1 MQSLEQQHFERQ
13 RKNRWIRTFPRMAEE
28 SKQNRRV
35 WLWVGAGVVL
45 VIVFFVARSLTRDQ
59 VPVRAASTA
68 LTELVNTVSTNGV
81 VEPVTK
87 IDFHSPL
94 GTSVRK
100 VYVREGE
107 HVKAGQLLLQLD
119 DTVARARVA
128 TAENALRTAL
138 ASDEAI
144 TKGGTLEERQSMSA
158 SVTRDELD
166 VSQKQQALASLQ
178 KLQGTGA
185 ASQAE
190 VDAAKQRLTL
200 AQDTLATDQGRE
212 KIRYSPTDRSRATAG
227 VSDAQ
232 ATLAAARA
240 VLAATTIKAPV
251 DGTVYSIPAVNSDFE
266 EEGKLLLQMADLKQ
280 MRVRAYFDE
289 PDIGKLAVG
298 QKIRIV
304 WDAYPGREWHGH
316 VSSMPSTV
324 VSYNTRNV
332 GEVLVAIEDADDTL
346 LPETHV
352 TVTVT
357 TSSAPNTLT
366 VPREALHSEGGKA
379 YVYRIISGSLVR
391 TDVKTGTAN
400 LTQVPILSGLNVGDV
415 VATTSMNGVSL
426 EDGTL
431 VKVVR

>member
-1 MQSLEQQHFERQ
+1 
-13 RKNRWIRTFPRMAEE
+13 MAEE
-28 SKQNRRV
+28 SKQKSRI

-45 VIVFFVARSLTRDQ
+45 VIVFFIARWMARDQ
-59 VPVRAASTA
+59 VPVRAAA
-68 LTELVNTVSTNGV
+68 AARAELVNTVSTNGI

-87 IDFHSPL
+87 HEFHSPL
-94 GTSVRK
+94 ATTVRK
-100 VYVREGE
+100 LYVQEGQ
-107 HVKAGQLLLQLD
+107 HVKAGQLLMQLD
-119 DTVARARVA
+119 DSMARARVA
-128 TAENALRTAL
+128 TAESALHTAL
-138 ASDEAI
+138 VSQEAI
-144 TKGGTLEERQSMSA
+144 SQGGTLEERQSMSA
-158 SVTRDELD
+158 SVTRDQLD
-166 VSQKQQALASLQ
+166 VTQKQQGLESLQ
-178 KLQGTGA
+178 KLHATGA

-190 VDAAKQRLTL
+190 VDAAKQRLAL
-200 AQDTLATDQGRE
+200 AQDTLATDQGRQRT
-212 KIRYSPTDRSRATAG
+212 RYSTTERGRATAG
-227 VSDAQ
+227 VADAQ
-232 ATLAAARA
+232 ANLAAAKA
-240 VLAATTIKAPV
+240 VLAQTTLKAPI
-251 DGTVYSIPAVNSDFE
+251 DGTVYSMPVTTSDFV

-316 VSSMPSTV
+316 VTSMPSTV

-332 GEVLVAIEDADDTL
+332 GEVLVAIDDADDTL

-379 YVYRIISGSLVR
+379 YVYRIISGNLVR

-400 LTQVPILSGLNVGDV
+400 LTQVPIVSGLNEGDV
-415 VATTSMNGVSL
+415 VATTSMNGTSL
-426 EDGTL
+426 EDGL
-431 VKVVR
+431 SVKVVR